1 MDKITMKNMKFYGY
15 HGVMPEE
22 QVNGQDFLI
31 DVDMYLDLKKAG
43 LSDNLADSVDY
54 SEVYGIIKNIT
65 KSNIFRLLEKL
76 ADSIAREI
84 LSRYEK
90 IEEIVVHVK
99 KPDAALTDAP
109 LTGAVDWVGVEI
121 KRSRDDL

>member
-109 LTGAVDWVGVEI
+109 LTGAFDWVGVEI